1 LFLNADKLYTLV
13 QNGKNGFEKH
23 LGYADEVIAC
33 IHQDV
38 LELIDMRTSLAELKE
53 HDIDRY
59 ENIMTREG
67 NCFVASTLWESVNP
81 QVFKAS
87 LIEYLGPVLT
97 EVLHT
102 NCFTQSPFLQ
112 CNGYR
117 N

>member
-38 LELIDMRTSLAELKE
+38 LELIDMRTSLAELKK

-59 ENIMTREG
+59 ENLFEGHMTREG
-67 NCFVASTLWESVNP
+67 NYFVASTLWEAITKWKGMPNNAIHPSNYP
-81 QVFKAS
+81 PHSKAAS
-87 LIEYLGPVLT
+87 DGW
-97 EVLHT
+97 
-102 NCFTQSPFLQ
+102 
-112 CNGYR
+112 R
-117 N
+117 